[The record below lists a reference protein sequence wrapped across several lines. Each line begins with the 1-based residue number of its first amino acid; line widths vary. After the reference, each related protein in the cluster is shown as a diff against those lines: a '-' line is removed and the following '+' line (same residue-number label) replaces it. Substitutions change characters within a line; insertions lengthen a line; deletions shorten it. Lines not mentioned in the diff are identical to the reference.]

1 MSVEYK
7 YRKDDWF
14 NRVREMTERFVRE
27 AYDRRKRAHGVCAEE
42 GDKDVYRELD
52 NMASMW
58 RKVVNTPGL

>member
-1 MSVEYK
+1 
-7 YRKDDWF
+7 
-14 NRVREMTERFVRE
+14 MTERFVKE
-27 AYDRRKRAHGVCAEE
+27 AYDRRESAHGVCAEE